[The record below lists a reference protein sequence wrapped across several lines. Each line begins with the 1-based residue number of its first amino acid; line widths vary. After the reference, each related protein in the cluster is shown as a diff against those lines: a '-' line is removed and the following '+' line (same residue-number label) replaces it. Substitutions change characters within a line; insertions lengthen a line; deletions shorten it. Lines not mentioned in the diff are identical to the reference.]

1 MTDNSLIGKISFIS
15 MALALLL
22 LGCGDRAETGVD
34 KKNERSR
41 VKSVNVSH
49 VDATPPQGNIEYVG
63 VLVAHRKVRVFS
75 ELGGTIERLL
85 FEKGDRVRKGDLL
98 AEVSTSSFR
107 LKVRQVQAA
116 REAAESQIEKL
127 KRGSRPQEIQIAR
140 AALEE
145 AEAALFEAEKDF
157 KRIEGLYKI
166 RAVSKREYDA
176 AVRKLNTVN
185 ARMDSA
191 QQQLVLALQGPRVE
205 DIKKASANLDQAEA
219 ALALAKDQVKKS
231 RLRAPCDGIIAFRD
245 VEVAEVIPP
254 GTPITQ
260 VIDLNRLKIKVSLG
274 EKDIYVLEN
283 HKRFP
288 FTIDAIPGEEFHC
301 RLTFLSPAA
310 DPTTRSFPVEL
321 LVEETDPR
329 MADGMTVRIRFPVA
343 DKKKTIKVPSAW
355 LSEQDGKIGLYIAKD
370 GKALFKE
377 VTLGNYYD
385 QRVEILSGF
394 SDKDL
399 VITNPAGLKSGD
411 PVRVSQ

>member
-1 MTDNSLIGKISFIS
+1 
-15 MALALLL
+15 
-22 LGCGDRAETGVD
+22 
-34 KKNERSR
+34 
-41 VKSVNVSH
+41 
-49 VDATPPQGNIEYVG
+49 
-63 VLVAHRKVRVFS
+63 
-75 ELGGTIERLL
+75 
-85 FEKGDRVRKGDLL
+85 
-98 AEVSTSSFR
+98 
-107 LKVRQVQAA
+107 
-116 REAAESQIEKL
+116 
-127 KRGSRPQEIQIAR
+127 
-140 AALEE
+140 
-145 AEAALFEAEKDF
+145 
-157 KRIEGLYKI
+157 
-166 RAVSKREYDA
+166 
-176 AVRKLNTVN
+176 
-185 ARMDSA
+185 
-191 QQQLVLALQGPRVE
+191 
-205 DIKKASANLDQAEA
+205 
-219 ALALAKDQVKKS
+219 VKKS
-231 RLRAPCDGIIAFRD
+231 RLHAPCDGIIAFRD

-288 FTIDAIPGEEFHC
+288 FTIDAIPGEKFNC